1 MGWSNNLQENNG
13 DRLLFPT
20 RCEMTQ
26 SKYESA
32 YGRERPRLWL
42 PREIAR
48 AGRSRPWGAES
59 ES

>member
-1 MGWSNNLQENNG
+1 MGWSNNVHENNG

-20 RCEMTQ
+20 RCEMKQ
-26 SKYESA
+26 SKAESA
-32 YGRERPRLWL
+32 YGRARPRLWL

-48 AGRSRPWGAES
+48 AGRSRPFCAEG